1 MLGEHIMDVLEVV
14 WVCASCVHPETVSVH
29 MKLPFEATSDC
40 LLISISPEAAP
51 LSWVAQAGLVLVR
64 MVKYPPRHLLTPHW
78 GVTQVPVT
86 FW

>member
-1 MLGEHIMDVLEVV
+1 MDVLEVV

-51 LSWVAQAGLVLVR
+51 LSWVAQAGLVLVSD
-64 MVKYPPRHLLTPHW
+64 
-78 GVTQVPVT
+78 GQVPASASANPPLGSDPSPSNVLVT
-86 FW
+86 